1 MATYFDTTG
10 IVFSNDD
17 AVFDLA
23 PLSPSAGIDEIR
35 EYVNHLDQWRRIRE
49 QLAAGGVLA
58 KMVTFRDLVKYGL
71 LDLSN
76 AGIFDPPDD
85 DGSAGVSG
93 VQLACSD
100 LTSDLEVNAVAGY
113 FRAAGAFT
121 LGSVRASLQQAS
133 VSGAVSIA
141 ITLNGSSILST
152 ALTIDVNEKTS
163 TTAATPAALST
174 TAIPDDGEIIVEIV
188 SAGSAAR
195 GLEVTFIPA

>member
-35 EYVNHLDQWRRIRE
+35 EYVIQLDQWRRIRE
-49 QLAAGGVLA
+49 QLAAGGVLG

-71 LDLSN
+71 LDLSD
-76 AGIFDPPDD
+76 AGIFDPPDGD
-85 DGSAGVSG
+85 STGVAG

-100 LTSDLEVNAVAGY
+100 LTSDLEANAVAGY
-113 FRAAGAFT
+113 FRAAGPFT
-121 LGSVRASLQQAS
+121 LASVRASLQQAS
-133 VSGAVSIA
+133 VSGSVEIA

-152 ALTIDVNEKTS
+152 NLTIDVNEKTS
-163 TTAATPAALST
+163 VTATTASVLST
-174 TAIPDDGEIIVEIV
+174 TAIPDDGEVIVEIV